1 MRNIHKM
8 RHSVEPSDR
17 IFIKDYGHLS
27 FSKNVGKN
35 ISKNLGG
42 NCSPK
47 CFDHARKSATKCT

>member
-1 MRNIHKM
+1 MRY
-8 RHSVEPSDR
+8 SVEPSDR

-27 FSKNVGKN
+27 FSKNVGEN

-42 NCSPK
+42 NYSPK